1 MRLSCRILNGCYSSY
16 IYCKNIHS
24 VPRIRKGD
32 DEIDCGIFNKTGFFT
47 TSFSYLTS
55 QTVMW
60 ELYTFLKFIEPSR
73 NSISVYLHFSHI
85 STLMKYT
92 EPCELQ
98 APPATEQVQF
108 RMTRHKK
115 VLFYMWASLFSL
127 SYIPH
132 SAPIPTPHHFFHI
145 YSFPLSPQSS
155 YPETISSASHS
166 GSRSRNPV
174 FSPPEPRSRALQATL
189 HSIRRF

>member
-1 MRLSCRILNGCYSSY
+1 MEFLIKHFFLQLN
-16 IYCKNIHS
+16 
-24 VPRIRKGD
+24 
-32 DEIDCGIFNKTGFFT
+32 
-47 TSFSYLTS
+47 FSYLTS

-60 ELYTFLKFIEPSR
+60 ELYTFLRFIEPSR

-92 EPCELQ
+92 EPWELQ

-127 SYIPH
+127 IF
-132 SAPIPTPHHFFHI
+132 PILHPF
-145 YSFPLSPQSS
+145 LLRA
-155 YPETISSASHS
+155 ISSTSIHFLFPPPPALRLSRNHFVCVLQCS
-166 GSRSRNPV
+166 RSRSRNPV
-174 FSPPEPRSRALQATL
+174 FSPHSSRCPRKPQQLSKKHQTDCTAYLLEATL
-189 HSIRRF
+189 RSVSRF